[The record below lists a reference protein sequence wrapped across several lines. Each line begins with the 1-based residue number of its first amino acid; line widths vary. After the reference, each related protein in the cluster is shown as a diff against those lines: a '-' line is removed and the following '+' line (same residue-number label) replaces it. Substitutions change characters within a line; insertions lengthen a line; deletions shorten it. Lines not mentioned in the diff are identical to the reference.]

1 MVYNLA
7 DNIISP
13 LGETTEQN
21 FQALKAGRSVL
32 REYNGYRG
40 VREPYVA
47 SLITEEQIASLRE
60 DGLTLFESL
69 VIASVKRTIASA
81 GLDVTQANVVLI
93 LSSTKAN
100 IELLERFH
108 AAESRDQ
115 ACLGYAEAKKRS
127 DEIQDNDFSDAEYPG
142 VSAERI
148 ARAIGMST
156 MPITVCNACISGVS
170 AIILA
175 KRLLEAQ
182 VYDYAIVCGAD
193 RQTRFVISGFQSFK
207 AVSTSEC
214 RPFDLERLGL
224 NLGEA
229 VAAMILARDDVAPQ
243 KSWGV
248 ASGAIRNDAYHIS
261 APSKNGEGAY
271 LALSAICQDRDIRQL
286 AFINAHGTATMFNDQ
301 MESVAIERAA
311 LNEVP
316 VNGLKGYYG
325 HTLGAAGILETIIS
339 AKACDEGVV
348 LGTKGFN
355 ELGVSGKIHL
365 SNSHQICTGN
375 SFIKMIS
382 GFGGCNA
389 ALWITKAAEQSK
401 CGGAVNLNIT
411 HHVTLSSEQAVVDG
425 RNIHTEGKGKQRI
438 VDVYKRYIGDYPKF
452 YKMDMLS
459 RLGFVASE
467 LLLAEERFHAA
478 ESRDQACLGYAEA
491 KKRSDEIQ
499 RFHAA
504 ESRDQACLGY
514 AEAKKRSDGI
524 QGYRQFEPSNDRAVI
539 LFNRSSS
546 IHNDKLYLE
555 SIAGD
560 EYFPS
565 PSLFVYTLPNIV
577 TGEIAIR
584 NHYHGETSFY
594 ILPSRNDELMKRIIE
609 ASVADDKMES
619 VLYGWIDFEDDDH
632 YIADLFIMQK

>member
-21 FQALKAGRSVL
+21 FQALKAGHSVL
-32 REYNGYRG
+32 RKYDGFRG
-40 VREPYVA
+40 VGEPYVA
-47 SLITEEQIASLRE
+47 SLITEELIASLRE
-60 DGLTLFESL
+60 NGLTIFESL
-69 VIASVKRTIASA
+69 VVSSVRRTIASA
-81 GLDVTQANVVLI
+81 GLDVTKSNVVFI

-100 IELLERFH
+100 IELLEGH
-108 AAESRDQ
+108 
-115 ACLGYAEAKKRS
+115 
-127 DEIQDNDFSDAEYPG
+127 DFSEAEYPG

-148 ARAIGMST
+148 AKAIGVSN

-182 VYDYAIVCGAD
+182 LYDYAIVCGAD

-207 AVSTSEC
+207 AVSTAEC
-214 RPFDLERLGL
+214 RPFDIERLGL

-229 VAAMILARDDVAPQ
+229 VATMILARDNVAD
-243 KSWGV
+243 KESWGI
-248 ASGAIRNDAYHIS
+248 ACGAVRNDAYHIS

-271 LALSAICQDRDIRQL
+271 LALSAICRNRDIRQL
-286 AFINAHGTATMFNDQ
+286 AFVNAHGTATMFNDQ

-311 LNEVP
+311 LNEIP

-339 AKACDEGVV
+339 ARACDEGIV
-348 LGTKGFN
+348 LGTKGFD
-355 ELGVSGKIHL
+355 ELGVSGKIRL
-365 SNSHQICTGN
+365 SNSHQACTGN

-382 GFGGCNA
+382 GFGGGNA
-389 ALWITKAAEQSK
+389 ALWMTRTAEQNK
-401 CGGAVNLNIT
+401 GTDIPNLYVT
-411 HHVTLSSEQAVVDG
+411 HHVTLSPKQAVVDG
-425 RNIHTEGKGKQRI
+425 RNIYIEGKGKQRI
-438 VDVYKRYIGDYPKF
+438 VDAYKRYVGDYPKF

-467 LLLAEERFHAA
+467 LLLAEEGNRSS
-478 ESRDQACLGYAEA
+478 EP
-491 KKRSDEIQ
+491 SDE
-499 RFHAA
+499 
-504 ESRDQACLGY
+504 
-514 AEAKKRSDGI
+514 
-524 QGYRQFEPSNDRAVI
+524 RAVI

-594 ILPSRNDELMKRIIE
+594 IFPFRNDELMRQIVE
-609 ASVADDKMES
+609 ASVADDTMGS
-619 VLYGWIDFEDDDH
+619 VLCGWLDFEDDEQ
-632 YIADLFIMQK
+632 YIADLFIMQKTS

>member
-40 VREPYVA
+40 VRTPYVA
-47 SLITEEQIASLRE
+47 SLMTEEQIASLQE

-81 GLDVTQANVVLI
+81 GLDVTQANVVFI

-100 IELLERFH
+100 IELLE
-108 AAESRDQ
+108 
-115 ACLGYAEAKKRS
+115 G
-127 DEIQDNDFSDAEYPG
+127 NNFSDAEYPG

-148 ARAIGMST
+148 AQSIGIST

-207 AVSTSEC
+207 AVSTAEC

-229 VAAMILARDDVAPQ
+229 VATMILARDDVAPK
-243 KSWGV
+243 KSWGI

-311 LNEVP
+311 LNEIP

-339 AKACDEGVV
+339 ARACDEGVV
-348 LGTKGFN
+348 LGTKGFD

-401 CGGAVNLNIT
+401 YGVTINLKIT
-411 HHVTLSSEQAVVDG
+411 HHVTLSPEQAVVDG

-467 LLLAEERFHAA
+467 LLLAE
-478 ESRDQACLGYAEA
+478 D
-491 KKRSDEIQ
+491 
-499 RFHAA
+499 
-504 ESRDQACLGY
+504 
-514 AEAKKRSDGI
+514 
-524 QGYRQFEPSNDRAVI
+524 GYRQFEPSNDRAVI

-555 SIAGD
+555 SITGD

-594 ILPSRNDELMKRIIE
+594 ILPSRNDELMGRIIE
-609 ASVADDKMES
+609 ASVADDKMDS
-619 VLYGWIDFEDDDH
+619 VLYGWVDFEDDDH

>member
-69 VIASVKRTIASA
+69 VIASVKRTIAST
-81 GLDVTQANVVLI
+81 GLDVTQANVVFI

-100 IELLERFH
+100 IELLE
-108 AAESRDQ
+108 
-115 ACLGYAEAKKRS
+115 G
-127 DEIQDNDFSDAEYPG
+127 NDFSDAEYPG

-148 ARAIGMST
+148 AQSIGIST

-207 AVSTSEC
+207 AVSTAEC

-229 VAAMILARDDVAPQ
+229 VATMILARDDVAPK
-243 KSWGV
+243 KSWGI

-271 LALSAICQDRDIRQL
+271 LALSAICQNRDIRQL

-311 LNEVP
+311 LNEIP

-339 AKACDEGVV
+339 ARACDEGMV
-348 LGTKGFN
+348 LGTKGFD
-355 ELGVSGKIHL
+355 ELGVSGKIRL

-375 SFIKMIS
+375 CFIKMIS

-401 CGGAVNLNIT
+401 YGVTINLKIT
-411 HHVTLSSEQAVVDG
+411 HHVTLSPEQAVVDG

-438 VDVYKRYIGDYPKF
+438 VDVYKRHIGDYPKF

-499 RFHAA
+499 
-504 ESRDQACLGY
+504 
-514 AEAKKRSDGI
+514 
-524 QGYRQFEPSNDRAVI
+524 GYRRFEPSNDRAVI

-555 SIAGD
+555 SITGD